1 MPTGNDDD
9 RMFEFG
15 DFTLSPK
22 ERLLLHAGEPVIL
35 TAKAFDLLVALVR
48 RSGHL
53 VSKDELLRE
62 VWPATFVQEVNLT
75 VNISAL
81 RKVLRRGRA
90 DQELIRTV
98 SAHGYRFVAPVVT
111 RNATVT
117 HQIGRATTE
126 NADAYRAYLQGR
138 HEWSQRSEEALKRA
152 AERFLH
158 AIALDPNFAA
168 AYSGLADCYATMG
181 SLSHIAPTDAF
192 PAARRH
198 ATHALELDPSLAEA
212 HASLGFVEL
221 YFDWNWSAADT
232 EFQRSIAL
240 DPGYPPT
247 HQWYGIYLMA
257 AARPKEALAEMQRA
271 RQRDPLSLPINT
283 DIGFCYYY
291 AGQYEEAVKQLQFVL
306 EMNGDFPPAHL
317 WLGRTYQEL
326 GRYDEAI
333 TAFRHVENRLPD
345 WPVPSAARGFVEA
358 IAGRTAQARATL
370 KNLDM
375 LSKRK
380 FVTSY
385 GLALVHASLGDTDEA
400 FACLERAFA
409 ERSHWLIWLRLD
421 PRWKTIRLD
430 PRFDECMSRV
440 GYPVSQ

>member
-1 MPTGNDDD
+1 MRTGNDDD

-22 ERLLLHAGEPVIL
+22 ERLLLHAGEPLIL

-62 VWPATFVQEVNLT
+62 VWPDTFVQEVNLT

-81 RKVLRRGRA
+81 RKALRRGRA
-90 DQELIRTV
+90 GQELIQTV
-98 SAHGYRFVAPVVT
+98 SAHGYRFVAPVVA

-117 HQIGRATTE
+117 HQIGRVTTE

-138 HEWSQRSEEALKRA
+138 HDWNRRSEEALKRA
-152 AERFLH
+152 AERFQY

-181 SLSHIAPTDAF
+181 SLSYLAPTDAF
-192 PAARRH
+192 PVARRH
-198 ATHALELDPSLAEA
+198 AIRALELDPSLAEA

-240 DPGYPPT
+240 NPGYPPT

-257 AARPKEALAEMQRA
+257 AARPRDALAEMQRA
-271 RQRDPLSLPINT
+271 RQRDPLSLPVNT
-283 DIGFCYYY
+283 DIGFCRYY

-306 EMNGDFPPAHL
+306 EINSDFPPAHL

-326 GRYDEAI
+326 GQYDQAI
-333 TAFRHVENRLPD
+333 AAFRHVEDRLPE

-358 IAGRTAQARATL
+358 IAGRTAEARVTL
-370 KNLDM
+370 QKLKM
-375 LSKRK
+375 LSERK

-385 GLALVHASLGDTDEA
+385 GLALVHASLGDTDGA
-400 FACLERAFA
+400 FGWLDRAFA

-421 PRWKTIRLD
+421 PRWKTLRFD
-430 PRFDECMSRV
+430 PRFNECMSRV
-440 GYPVSQ
+440 GYPA